1 MIKYSNIKMPP
12 EHTINDITAF
22 IGKKLRTSQPDPS
35 RLKIIKKSVDARH
48 KDDIHFVYTVAFACE
63 NENAVLKKN
72 SGNKNISSYKEIP
85 YSLPQRAKLSKRP
98 VVVGFGPAGMFAALY
113 LAQCGVRPIVL
124 ERGLDVDSRK
134 DKVRMFWEKGILDT
148 ECNVQF
154 GEGGAGTFSDG
165 KLNTGVNNPLSKTV
179 FEEFVRHGAPEEIMY
194 DAKPHIGTDKL
205 SETVKNIRNDIILLG
220 GEVIFGAK
228 FCGYDTESGRIKAI
242 SYIKNGTE
250 FTIET
255 DNVILAIGHSA
266 RDVFYMLKKRN
277 VTMQPKNFSV
287 GVRIEH
293 KQSDL
298 DRSMY
303 GEMSGHPSL
312 PAADYKLSVHDKNG
326 RGVYTFCMCPG
337 GVVTASSSE
346 ENTVVTNGMSY
357 YARNGENANSAVLV
371 GITPDDFENDDITAG
386 IEFQRRIEKAAFKAA
401 GANYSAPVCLV
412 GDFLSKRTSE
422 KFGNVTPSYPIGT
435 TFVPPDEYLPDFVCD
450 ALRYAL
456 PQFAEKISC
465 FGSPDAV
472 MTGPETRSSSPVR
485 IVRDE
490 TLSSVSV
497 KGLYPCGEGAGYAGG
512 IVTAAMDGLKCAMA
526 AVGRN
531 SRST

>member
-22 IGKKLRTSQPDPS
+22 IGKKLKTSQPDPS

-48 KDDIHFVYTVAFACE
+48 KDDIHFVYTVAFASE
-63 NENAVLKKN
+63 NENALLKKN
-72 SGNKNISSYKEIP
+72 SGNKNISPYKEIP

-98 VVVGFGPAGMFAALY
+98 VIVGFGPAGMFAALY

-134 DKVRMFWEKGILDT
+134 EKVRTFWEKGILDT

-194 DAKPHIGTDKL
+194 EAKPHIGTDKL
-205 SETVKNIRNDIILLG
+205 SETVKNIRNDIISLG

-228 FCGYDTESGRIKAI
+228 FCGYDTENGRIKAI
-242 SYIKNGTE
+242 SYIKNDTE
-250 FTIET
+250 ITIET

-266 RDVFYMLKKRN
+266 RDVFYMLKNRN

-326 RGVYTFCMCPG
+326 RGIYTFCMC
-337 GVVTASSSE
+337 V
-346 ENTVVTNGMSY
+346 
-357 YARNGENANSAVLV
+357 R
-371 GITPDDFENDDITAG
+371 
-386 IEFQRRIEKAAFKAA
+386 
-401 GANYSAPVCLV
+401 
-412 GDFLSKRTSE
+412 
-422 KFGNVTPSYPIGT
+422 
-435 TFVPPDEYLPDFVCD
+435 
-450 ALRYAL
+450 
-456 PQFAEKISC
+456 AE
-465 FGSPDAV
+465 
-472 MTGPETRSSSPVR
+472 
-485 IVRDE
+485 
-490 TLSSVSV
+490 
-497 KGLYPCGEGAGYAGG
+497 
-512 IVTAAMDGLKCAMA
+512 
-526 AVGRN
+526 
-531 SRST
+531 